1 VHFLFWKKIYPSY
14 IPIKGTN
21 NAKLGKSLRDNERVL
36 RRKPSNIGDLRH
48 RFGVGGEGGYVL
60 VSITFFK
67 VLYSI

>member
-1 VHFLFWKKIYPSY
+1 MPV
-14 IPIKGTN
+14 KGTN

-36 RRKPSNIGDLRH
+36 RRKHSNIGDLRH
-48 RFGVGGEGGYVL
+48 RFGPGGGGVYVL